1 MDPAVF
7 NILARIAAEKDE
19 SQKARLKEESA
30 ALLAAHFAHPAHAAD
45 LQELAFDLLNL
56 AWTDAMVQDIVPS
69 IIEVKT
75 VGLGDPDYV
84 DEDLRGMRAYWQGK
98 GGQILSDVVRYE
110 RRQMPREEMV
120 AAIDMHQDEI
130 ALNFWG
136 TIDKLRNQAQEKLRQ
151 LPTTRLIELI
161 RAAITSGSYY
171 GTFAAST
178 MTADQIRAVVQSVA
192 AKSGGTV
199 SILGT
204 GIATRV
210 LSQVG
215 LEYGPNAQNNILQTG
230 QLGVFEGW
238 PVVQVQ
244 NFEDFAGNWVIP
256 NNELWVIGRNAGRLT
271 YYGDTA
277 KVQELQLPSFMR
289 RWETARD
296 AGMLLYGA
304 DAAHGRIG
312 RIVLT

>member
-204 GIATRV
+204 GINARSLPGRPRV
-210 LSQVG
+210 RPERAEQHPADRSAGCLRG
-215 LEYGPNAQNNILQTG
+215 LARRPGPELRGLRG
-230 QLGVFEGW
+230 QLGHPEQRALGDRPQRGPPDVLRRHRQGPGAAAALVHEALGDREGR
-238 PVVQVQ
+238 
-244 NFEDFAGNWVIP
+244 
-256 NNELWVIGRNAGRLT
+256 RNAPVR
-271 YYGDTA
+271 
-277 KVQELQLPSFMR
+277 S
-289 RWETARD
+289 
-296 AGMLLYGA
+296 
-304 DAAHGRIG
+304 
-312 RIVLT
+312 